1 MAITDSNGK
10 ASVIQLFIDAPVIEL
25 FSDVPVIKLFSDV
38 PVNVR
43 LHI

>member
-1 MAITDSNGK
+1 MEIMDSNDK

-38 PVNVR
+38 PENMR